1 MITEIVKR
9 ATVCRQ
15 SQSRIHL
22 LYPLTS
28 TTSTSI
34 ILFFKHS
41 FGILALSVLL
51 RALQTFAEEDHTLFE
66 TEFRLM
72 IMTGDPDHDMVTVE
86 GEDGT
91 MWPGKWEDDANK
103 GKGWLPG
110 VKARDANGN
119 WRMSYMAWSRPS
131 EKERT
136 MWHHHKDQEPD
147 SGRKVHY
154 LICNRWRHQLMIVYH
169 SLEPRSQSS
178 PTRLVYL

>member
-28 TTSTSI
+28 TASTSI
-34 ILFFKHS
+34 MLFLKHS
-41 FGILALSVLL
+41 FGILALHALL
-51 RALQTFAEEDHTLFE
+51 HAQQAFAEEDHTLFE

-72 IMTGDPDHDMVTVE
+72 IMTGDPEHDMVTVE

-91 MWPGKWEDDANK
+91 MWPGNTEDDDKA
-103 GKGWLPG
+103 GKPWYPG

-136 MWHHHKDQEPD
+136 MWHHHQ
-147 SGRKVHY
+147 G
-154 LICNRWRHQLMIVYH
+154 
-169 SLEPRSQSS
+169 QSRTLGERCIFS
-178 PTRLVYL
+178 FATVGDTS